1 VCWNCGCMIPDSDM
15 GHPDNIT
22 TETLVRAGKAAGNK
36 NIKDVV
42 DKMLKTYNMMI
53 KGKPAD
59 TKTID

>member
-1 VCWNCGCMIPDSDM
+1 MIPDSDM

-59 TKTID
+59 PKTYS